1 MAGRVPAI
9 CASTVGA
16 DGRDAPYGMHT
27 SQIYLLY
34 QAHTAMQE
42 RYGGSAERLLTSEK
56 TLALPGNLPGTAK
69 RSSGCDITCVHPVG
83 RGPPIPPPPQRRGP
97 GQAP

>member
-1 MAGRVPAI
+1 MCPVRHGPA
-9 CASTVGA
+9 C
-16 DGRDAPYGMHT
+16 PYGMHT

-83 RGPPIPPPPQRRGP
+83 TRLAMTVSTYGRLVPTDLRF
-97 GQAP
+97 AVESV